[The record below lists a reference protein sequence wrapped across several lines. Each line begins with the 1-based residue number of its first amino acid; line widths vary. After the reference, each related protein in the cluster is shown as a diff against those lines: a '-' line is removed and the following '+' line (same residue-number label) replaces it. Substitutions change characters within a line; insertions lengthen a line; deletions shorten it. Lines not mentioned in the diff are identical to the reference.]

1 MTETPKR
8 LYDLVFLIVPEKDE
22 QGTAEVVEEF
32 RKLLTDLGAVLEK
45 DESIGRRRLAYQI
58 RKKTEATYHNF
69 LFRADSK
76 AVTELQRKMKLSE
89 NVLRYL
95 TVRIDEELRH
105 GQKIARKV
113 KARPSRAIPASPEA
127 MTAPAP
133 VPAAPPA
140 AVAEAVS
147 APGVASVPEVAPVP
161 EPAAAPAP
169 VPAPDV
175 AAAPEAAADAPAQ
188 PES

>member
-1 MTETPKR
+1 LPRDPQGGNVTETPKR
-8 LYDLVFLIVPEKDE
+8 LYDLVFLIVPDKDE

-45 DESIGRRRLAYQI
+45 DETMGRRRLAYQI
-58 RKKTEATYHNF
+58 NKKTEATYHNF
-69 LFRADSK
+69 LFRAGSK
-76 AVTELQRKMKLSE
+76 AVAELQRKMKLSE

-113 KARPSRAIPASPEA
+113 KARPSRALPASPEA
-127 MTAPAP
+127 AMAPA
-133 VPAAPPA
+133 AAPAVPSA
-140 AVAEAVS
+140 AAA
-147 APGVASVPEVAPVP
+147 EVAPVP
-161 EPAAAPAP
+161 ES
-169 VPAPDV
+169 
-175 AAAPEAAADAPAQ
+175 AAAPESVPAPEVAVAPEASVDAPAQ

>member
-22 QGTAEVVEEF
+22 QGTVEVVEEF

-76 AVTELQRKMKLSE
+76 AVSE
-89 NVLRYL
+89 SFIFRCSSVTAFATSPSGSTRSFG
-95 TVRIDEELRH
+95 TGRRSP
-105 GQKIARKV
+105 AR
-113 KARPSRAIPASPEA
+113 
-127 MTAPAP
+127 
-133 VPAAPPA
+133 
-140 AVAEAVS
+140 
-147 APGVASVPEVAPVP
+147 
-161 EPAAAPAP
+161 
-169 VPAPDV
+169 
-175 AAAPEAAADAPAQ
+175 
-188 PES
+188 

>member
-22 QGTAEVVEEF
+22 QGVAEVVEEF

-58 RKKTEATYHNF
+58 NKKTEATYHNF
-69 LFRADSK
+69 LFRAGSK
-76 AVTELQRKMKLSE
+76 AVAELQRKMKLSE

-113 KARPSRAIPASPEA
+113 KARPSRALPASAEPMA
-127 MTAPAP
+127 AP
-133 VPAAPPA
+133 VPVAPPA

-147 APGVASVPEVAPVP
+147 APVGVSVPEVAPVP
-161 EPAAAPAP
+161 ESAAAPAP
-169 VPAPDV
+169 VPAPEV